1 MSPRDR
7 YLTVHGRKPVLEA
20 LETGQPV
27 ARIHLA
33 ERLDADFTNRV
44 LDLARAREVRVERTS
59 DRRLTAIARS
69 GQHQGVVA
77 DVQAPRMVPLMA
89 FLEQRTGRL
98 HATTVLV
105 LDHIHNPANLGM
117 ILRTATAAG
126 IDGVVVP
133 DVGTAA
139 VGPVAIKAS
148 AGVAFHA
155 PILRVDKVEY
165 AVTQLADARFEI
177 VGLEAGG
184 DSLFDC
190 ELAERIAVV
199 VGNETDG
206 LSEEVRAACHRS
218 VSLPLANGV
227 ESLNVAVAAS
237 VVAYEMVRRALS

>member
-20 LETGQPV
+20 LEAGQPV

-77 DVQAPRMVPLMA
+77 DVKAPRMVPLMA

-165 AVTQLADARFEI
+165 AVTQLDDARFEI

-190 ELAERIAVV
+190 ELPERIAVV

-206 LSEEVRAACHRS
+206 LSEEVRAACHRYVS
-218 VSLPLANGV
+218 VPLANGV

-237 VVAYEMVRRALS
+237 VVAYEMVRRSLS

>member
-7 YLTVHGRKPVLEA
+7 YLTVHGRKPVLEV

-165 AVTQLADARFEI
+165 AVTQLDDARFEI

-190 ELAERIAVV
+190 ELPERIAVV

-237 VVAYEMVRRALS
+237 VVAYEMVRRSLS